1 MSEAYE
7 DSYADIVPHLIMNTP
22 AIFKINPC
30 SWTALRSQ
38 LSNLR
43 NHSAFCAENF
53 CDVEVCLDP
62 IDATTMNEGCS
73 KERLSMSFEKFFNH
87 TIDMR
92 RDDMYLKDWHIDRAK
107 GLEFEYSVPE
117 AFRDDWLNW
126 YWKSCRGGVDDYSF
140 LYIGGKD
147 TFTAL
152 HHDVCCS
159 NSWSFNLFG
168 RKKWTLWA
176 PSELHK
182 LALHYTTNNTLDSR
196 GTVSADLTK
205 NEIIHDDSDAL
216 KIDCDINRNNNGCV
230 VHTSTD
236 FVKDA
241 RDGCCDKERYPGV
254 SIAKQTV
261 FYQGVDDVI
270 FVPSG
275 WYHQVE
281 NIAAAS
287 TAPATPA
294 TPATPAAASASPA
307 AAPATTTD
315 IVIHKENSIRKEKN
329 PLENMT
335 VSLNRN
341 WFNGFSVREV
351 WLYLTREFAAAR
363 KELEHIK
370 PHKSAFTLESNS
382 NSNSNCNS
390 NSNSNCNSNSNSN
403 SRPSGDSG
411 KMASNKSNSLYSDYT
426 PPMEFIEWHL
436 EVDKLIRANA
446 ALNIK
451 EFVEIISARVMM
463 MENCRIYV
471 KDLPLTNCHMVDDP
485 SYKCT
490 RPCAQDSRSK
500 DCLLTWSAL
509 FCPRYEQC
517 VTDEDV
523 EVDHL
528 LCTSLLPL
536 EYDITR
542 YRLSSYL
549 PSSVIPSVIHDTINR
564 DKGLSEINVPEG
576 LNNMRVKETGA
587 NMGENEANKREKEK
601 ETNVVAQCSA
611 MEHTCSE
618 VHSIINDMLS
628 SDDFLIHL
636 TCCLQSELQVLVGNE
651 QTAPFD
657 ATSSIQVIKS
667 NLQGLLCSIS
677 KLKYNATQCYA
688 TQCDTVM

>member
-1 MSEAYE
+1 MLDSYE
-7 DSYADIVPHLIMNTP
+7 DSYADIVPHLINNTP
-22 AIFKINPC
+22 AIMKTN
-30 SWTALRSQ
+30 SRGWTALRSQ

-43 NHSAFCAENF
+43 NHSEFCAENF

-62 IDATTMNEGCS
+62 IDATTMNEGYS
-73 KERLSMSFEKFFNH
+73 KERISMSFEKFY
-87 TIDMR
+87 TDAIDMH
-92 RDDMYLKDWHIDRAK
+92 RDDMYLKDWHIDQAK
-107 GLEFEYSVPE
+107 GLEFEYTVPE
-117 AFRDDWLNW
+117 AFCDDWLNW

-140 LYIGGKD
+140 LYIGGRE

-182 LALHYTTNNTLDSR
+182 LALHYTANNALNSMSTFPEDI
-196 GTVSADLTK
+196 TK
-205 NEIIHDDSDAL
+205 SETIVKDSDASN
-216 KIDCDINRNNNGCV
+216 IDSDINRNNNGCV

-241 RDGCCDKERYPGV
+241 RDGCYDKEKYPGI
-254 SIAKQTV
+254 SLAKQTV
-261 FYQGVDDVI
+261 FYQDVDDVV

-281 NIAAAS
+281 NM
-287 TAPATPA
+287 
-294 TPATPAAASASPA
+294 AAASAAPPA
-307 AAPATTTD
+307 AAAAATAPVTPTAAAVAAD
-315 IVIHKENSIRKEKN
+315 SVTYMENSSVIHEEKEN

-351 WLYLTREFAAAR
+351 WLFLTREFAAAR
-363 KELEHIK
+363 KELEHVK
-370 PHKSAFTLESNS
+370 PNKSAFTLENNS
-382 NSNSNCNS
+382 NSG
-390 NSNSNCNSNSNSN
+390 
-403 SRPSGDSG
+403 PSGDG
-411 KMASNKSNSLYSDYT
+411 DKRDRNISNSLFSDYT
-426 PPMEFIEWHL
+426 PPMEFLEWYL

-446 ALNIK
+446 ALNMK
-451 EFVEIISARVMM
+451 EFVELISARVMM

-471 KDLPLTNCHMVDDP
+471 ENLSLTNCHTVDDP
-485 SYKCT
+485 SHKCT
-490 RPCAQDSRSK
+490 RACAQDSRTQ

-509 FCPRYEQC
+509 FCPKYEQC

-523 EVDHL
+523 EVYHL

-536 EYDITR
+536 EYDVTR

-549 PSSVIPSVIHDTINR
+549 PPSVVHDTINE
-564 DKGLSEINVPEG
+564 DLNENNVLEG
-576 LNNMRVKETGA
+576 LDNM
-587 NMGENEANKREKEK
+587 REKEI
-601 ETNVVAQCSA
+601 EANVVVQCSA

-618 VHSIINDMLS
+618 VYSIIHDMLS

-636 TCCLQSELQVLVGNE
+636 TCCLQPELQVLEENG

-657 ATSSIQVIKS
+657 VTSSIQVIKS
-667 NLQGLLCSIS
+667 NLQGLLCSIN

-688 TQCDTVM
+688 TQCDTAMWTL

>member
-1 MSEAYE
+1 MLDAYE
-7 DSYADIVPHLIMNTP
+7 DSYADIVSHLINNTP
-22 AIFKINPC
+22 AILKTNSC
-30 SWTALRSQ
+30 GWTALRSQ

-43 NHSAFCAENF
+43 NHSEFCAENF

-62 IDATTMNEGCS
+62 IDATTMNEGYP
-73 KERLSMSFEKFFNH
+73 KERISMSFEKFYADA
-87 TIDMR
+87 IDMH
-92 RDDMYLKDWHIDRAK
+92 RDDLYLKDWHIDRAK

-182 LALHYTTNNTLDSR
+182 LALYYTADNTLDNRSN
-196 GTVSADLTK
+196 SPADITK
-205 NEIIHDDSDAL
+205 NEIIHEDSDAS
-216 KIDCDINRNNNGCV
+216 KIDSDINRINNGCV

-241 RDGCCDKERYPGV
+241 RDGCYDKEKYPGV
-254 SIAKQTV
+254 SSAKQTV
-261 FYQGVDDVI
+261 LYQGVDDVI

-287 TAPATPA
+287 AAPATSPA
-294 TPATPAAASASPA
+294 AAAATPAALAASAAPAALAALAAAPAASASAAPAPA
-307 AAPATTTD
+307 AAPAAAAD
-315 IVIHKENSIRKEKN
+315 SVNHMEISSVIHEEKEN

-351 WLYLTREFAAAR
+351 WLFLTREFTAAR

-370 PHKSAFTLESNS
+370 PHISAFTLESNS
-382 NSNSNCNS
+382 SAT
-390 NSNSNCNSNSNSN
+390 
-403 SRPSGDSG
+403 GDSDRTVR
-411 KMASNKSNSLYSDYT
+411 KTSNSLYSDYT
-426 PPMEFIEWHL
+426 PPMEFCEWHL
-436 EVDKLIRANA
+436 EVDMLIRANA
-446 ALNIK
+446 ALNMK
-451 EFVEIISARVMM
+451 EFVELISARVMM
-463 MENCRIYV
+463 MENCRV
-471 KDLPLTNCHMVDDP
+471 HVEDFSLTNCHIVDDP

-490 RPCAQDSRSK
+490 RPCARDARSR

-523 EVDHL
+523 EVYHL
-528 LCTSLLPL
+528 LCTSLLPSK
-536 EYDITR
+536 YDVTR

-549 PSSVIPSVIHDTINR
+549 PPSDIHDTINK
-564 DKGLSEINVPEG
+564 DLNENNVPEG
-576 LNNMRVKETGA
+576 LDNMRG
-587 NMGENEANKREKEK
+587 KEK
-601 ETNVVAQCSA
+601 EANVVVQCSA

-618 VHSIINDMLS
+618 LYSIIHDMLS

-636 TCCLQSELQVLVGNE
+636 TCCLQSELQVLEVNG
-651 QTAPFD
+651 QTVPFD
-657 ATSSIQVIKS
+657 VTSSIQVMKS
-667 NLQGLLCSIS
+667 NFQGLLCSIS
-677 KLKYNATQCYA
+677 KLKHNATQCYA
-688 TQCDTVM
+688 TQCDTAM